1 MTKGYIHE
9 GATWTEN
16 SVPFIFNYIRK
27 ASKICGYN
35 LFDYFDKF
43 GFLRTVVMTIDDY
56 GNKNYAMM
64 EDMKAEF
71 KADMEA
77 LQLKPITAEMIE
89 TMAHASVPIYDTPVI
104 PN

>member
-1 MTKGYIHE
+1 
-9 GATWTEN
+9 
-16 SVPFIFNYIRK
+16 
-27 ASKICGYN
+27 
-35 LFDYFDKF
+35 
-43 GFLRTVVMTIDDY
+43 MTIDDY

-64 EDMKAEF
+64 EDMKTEF

-89 TMAHASVPIYDTPVI
+89 TMAHASVPTYDTPVI